1 MDRFYNEKQQPRG
14 FNFHKI
20 IEQIQ
25 AIMNKN
31 ILDVFLKYLF
41 YIQYRDKDITV
52 IEVKNERKNILSNR
66 LRKTINEIIRN

>member
-41 YIQYRDKDITV
+41 YIHYRDKDITV

-66 LRKTINEIIRN
+66 LSKIINDIIRN

>member
-52 IEVKNERKNILSNR
+52 TEVKNERKNILSNR
-66 LRKTINEIIRN
+66 LRKIINEIIRN